1 MIRVCIIIPRGKSCY
16 KVKLSV
22 IVTIIIS
29 FEATIGVI
37 FVPVAAYIQSS
48 NVAAN
53 ITEDHKI
60 LAADSIYQ
68 ILQ

>member
-1 MIRVCIIIPRGKSCY
+1 MIRVCILHHGEKA
-16 KVKLSV
+16 
-22 IVTIIIS
+22 VTRSIIIS

-53 ITEDHKI
+53 ITEDHKNI
-60 LAADSIYQ
+60 SSG
-68 ILQ
+68 